1 MAAQRQHPG
10 LQPCWNQLGR
20 AQSHSTGLFCRERKV
35 TSKAGEHCFLIC
47 MGFLNLFCSPE
58 KHLSCVPPG
67 LSANSVTVICSLLSL
82 LSWPCCPQVLYKENV
97 GMGTPTPVTPE
108 MERVKRNQEHVS
120 SVSFSV
126 KRRTFPYDPFKYFN
140 TQSYPCSPIMIN

>member
-1 MAAQRQHPG
+1 MAAQWQLPG

-20 AQSHSTGLFCRERKV
+20 AQNHSTGLFCRERKV
-35 TSKAGEHCFLIC
+35 TSKAGERYFLTC

-58 KHLSCVPPG
+58 KHLSCIPPG
-67 LSANSVTVICSLLSL
+67 LSASSVLLLSAHCSPFL

-108 MERVKRNQEHVS
+108 IERVKRNQEHVS

-126 KRRTFPYDPFKYFN
+126 KRTFPYDSVKYF
-140 TQSYPCSPIMIN
+140 